1 MNSHKKKLGIFGG
14 LLVALVLA
22 AMTALPAPSLAT
34 TYPLTLTDDLGREI
48 TIEAPPQRIISLA
61 PSNTETLFELGLED
75 RIVAVTDYCD
85 FPAGA
90 QAKPKIGGPWTPS
103 TESIV
108 ALEPDFILAAG
119 INSTDTIT
127 TLEGLGLTVFGIEST
142 DLDDL
147 LNDINTVGQ
156 ITDREAQAEA
166 LTTSM
171 RNRINAVTAK
181 TAGLSPEE
189 TPRTFHICWHD
200 PIWTAGQGSFI
211 HDLIEKAGGINI
223 FADIEGYSA
232 IDLETLIARDP
243 EVIIVTAMGGEGSG
257 TWEWVTTES
266 RLAEVSA
273 RLNNREHFVES
284 NWLERPGPR
293 IVLGL
298 EQLAKLIQPDLFR
311 VSSGGG
317 GGGIG
322 NIRHIRGNIFGEDL
336 DFRISSDG
344 EVKEPIEVNSEDGRL
359 TVTIPKDTIANGEDG
374 KRLKSLEITA
384 NENPPPPPEDVHIID
399 LAYDFGPSGAT
410 FDPPITLEFTYDPD
424 TTPEGVNEQDL
435 VLAYYD
441 ENAGEWVELE
451 CTVDTATHTITASV
465 PHFTTFAIIGNE
477 VPPEPAAF
485 VFDSLDISPAEVDA
499 GKEVTITVMISNTGG
514 ESGSC
519 QVTLEINGETEIIE
533 DIDIAAA
540 GNQQVSFTTSKS
552 IAGTYV
558 ADIGGLTD
566 SFVVKEATAAAAATP
581 PPPPPPA
588 TAPPTQTKQTNWM
601 LIVGITAG
609 TISVAVPLI
618 IRRRQRA

>member
-1 MNSHKKKLGIFGG
+1 MNIVKKI
-14 LLVALVLA
+14 
-22 AMTALPAPSLAT
+22 
-34 TYPLTLTDDLGREI
+34 LTDDLGREVTI
-48 TIEAPPQRIISLA
+48 TAAPQRIVSLA
-61 PSNTETLFELGLED
+61 PSNTEILFELDLGD
-75 RIVAVTDYCD
+75 RVVGVTDYCD
-85 FPAGA
+85 FPAEA
-90 QAKPKIGGPWTPS
+90 LEKAKIGGPYTPS

-108 ALEPDFILAAG
+108 ALEPDLVLAAG
-119 INSTDTIT
+119 INPADVIT
-127 TLEGLGLTVFGIEST
+127 TLEGLGLTVFGIEAT

-147 LNDINTVGQ
+147 LNDINIIGQ
-156 ITDREAQAEA
+156 ITDSEAAA
-166 LTTSM
+166 ATLTTSM
-171 RNRINAVTAK
+171 RNRINAVTTK
-181 TAGLSPEE
+181 TAGLSPEQM
-189 TPRTFHICWHD
+189 PRTFHICWHD
-200 PIWTAGQGSFI
+200 PIWTAGQGTFI

-298 EQLAKLIQPDLFR
+298 EQLAKLIQPALFR
-311 VSSGGG
+311 VTTGGG

-336 DFRISSDG
+336 DFSITSDG
-344 EVKEPIEVNSEDGRL
+344 EVKKTIEINSEDGRL
-359 TVTIPKDTIANGEDG
+359 AVTIPKDTIANGEDG
-374 KRLKSLEITA
+374 KRLKSLEVTT
-384 NENPPPPPEDVHIID
+384 NENPPSPPEDAHTIG
-399 LAYDFGPSGAT
+399 LAYNLGPSGAT
-410 FDPPITLEFTYDPD
+410 FDPPITLEFAYDPD
-424 TTPEGVNEQDL
+424 TIPERVNEEDL
-435 VLAYYD
+435 VLSYYD
-441 ENAGEWVELE
+441 EDAGEWVELE
-451 CTVDTATHTITASV
+451 CTVDTATHTIIASV

-485 VFDSLDISPAEVDA
+485 VFGSLAISPAEVDV
-499 GKEVTITVMISNTGG
+499 GEEVTITVMISNTGG

-519 QVTLEINGETEIIE
+519 QVTLEINGETEATE
-533 DIDIAAA
+533 DIDIAA
-540 GNQQVSFTTSKS
+540 GGSQQVSFTTSKD

-558 ADIGGLTD
+558 ADIGGLSD
-566 SFVVKEATAAAAATP
+566 AFVVKEAAAAATP
-581 PPPPPPA
+581 PPPS
-588 TAPPTQTKQTNWM
+588 TTTSPTTQPKQTNWM

-609 TISVAVPLI
+609 AISVAVPLI